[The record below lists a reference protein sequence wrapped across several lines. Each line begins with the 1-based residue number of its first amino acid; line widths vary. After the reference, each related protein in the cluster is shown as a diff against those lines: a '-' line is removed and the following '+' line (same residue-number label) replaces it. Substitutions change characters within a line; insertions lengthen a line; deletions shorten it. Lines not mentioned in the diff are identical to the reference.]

1 LISASLLLYIFT
13 SRLKLGSINM
23 KKALL
28 PSCFLLLSCV
38 APGRSYQN
46 EDDVAVV
53 AALGESVDP
62 EIQLLQLR
70 VTERNVHLE
79 FTGCNIS
86 ERFDFDEP
94 PKQEVMKV
102 LQDLPSGANPWHSS
116 TCGRTKTILDSMQQM
131 IVTQGWSCPEW
142 KELPRT
148 VLSFGCSVGIEAE
161 EAKARFPMA
170 EVMGYDIDASTVARA
185 RRRTNPGLNIS
196 FFSRLTELPE
206 RSFDLILVNN
216 VLYNKMSTSDFRK
229 FFQQLLGLLTPKG
242 GLLELQVYDSTMLPM
257 CGNST
262 WCKGMRFDASVAWEG
277 VKELLPGV
285 LRSPERSCQAATV
298 PIGSDVVQ
306 ASTLFL
312 YRSGSQPWGNH

>member
-1 LISASLLLYIFT
+1 
-13 SRLKLGSINM
+13 M

-28 PSCFLLLSCV
+28 LICFGFVSCV
-38 APGRSYQN
+38 TPGRSSQN
-46 EDDVAVV
+46 EDDAAVV
-53 AALGESVDP
+53 AALGESPDP

-70 VTERNVHLE
+70 ATERNAHLE

-86 ERFDFDEP
+86 ENVDMDEP
-94 PKQEVMKV
+94 SKQEVMKV
-102 LQDLPSGANPWHSS
+102 LQALPSGTNPWHSS
-116 TCGRTKTILDSMQQM
+116 TCGRTKAILDGMQQM
-131 IVTQGWSCPEW
+131 IVTQGWSCPDWTEP
-142 KELPRT
+142 PRT

-161 EAKARFPMA
+161 EAKARFPMT

-206 RSFDLILVNN
+206 RTFDLILVNN
-216 VLYNKMSTSDFRK
+216 VLYNKMSTTDFRK
-229 FFQQLLGLLTPKG
+229 FFQQLLGLLRPKG
-242 GLLELQVYDSTMLPM
+242 GLLELQVYDSTMLPA

-262 WCKGMRFDASVAWEG
+262 WCKGMRFDALVAWEG

-285 LRSPERSCQAATV
+285 LRSPERSCQAATM
-298 PIGSDVVQ
+298 PIASDVVQ

-312 YRSGSQPWGNH
+312 YRSGSQPRELY